1 MLCCEFLSI
10 LQLWYI
16 ITIKTKHVIYIKIYF
31 FLGGVTMVFETLHI
45 LSGLIEKDRIALMK
59 EYEDRLVKEC
69 TYRRG
74 KDTFVEYIIAAEKF
88 NLKNLL
94 SKAIESAR
102 NFYGE
107 TIQQSERYYEISDK
121 SRREMHKQTK
131 I

>member
-1 MLCCEFLSI
+1 
-10 LQLWYI
+10 
-16 ITIKTKHVIYIKIYF
+16 
-31 FLGGVTMVFETLHI
+31 MVFETLHI

-59 EYEDRLVKEC
+59 EYEDRLVKDC
-69 TYRRG
+69 TYHRG

-121 SRREMHKQTK
+121 SRREMHKKK
-131 I
+131 III